1 MTIGE
6 RVKAIRT
13 SPQISLSLEKF
24 GARLGVQR
32 SAMSKIEN
40 GHVALTDQMVF
51 SICREFGVNE
61 EWLRTGEGPQF
72 IEITRAE
79 QIQQMVDD
87 IMRDHPE
94 AFRRRFVTALAGLDD
109 HGWIALEKFI
119 DSITDQEEEDTR
131 KKLHDDL
138 DRQLAEEEAQAD
150 ESAASQVG

>member
-1 MTIGE
+1 MNERIKEIRLYFGLTQVEFGRRIG
-6 RVKAIRT
+6 VK
-13 SPQISLSLEKF
+13 Q
-24 GARLGVQR
+24 
-32 SAMSKIEN
+32 SAVTGYEN
-40 GHVALTDQMVF
+40 GNRQPLDTVIT

-72 IEITRAE
+72 VEITRAE

-138 DRQLAEEEAQAD
+138 DRQLNEEEYPA
-150 ESAASQVG
+150 EGSEASQAM

>member
-1 MTIGE
+1 MNE
-6 RVKAIRT
+6 RIKELRLLLGLNQ
-13 SPQISLSLEKF
+13 SEF
-24 GARLGVQR
+24 GARIGLRQTSIANYEKGLRQPLDTV
-32 SAMSKIEN
+32 
-40 GHVALTDQMVF
+40 VT

-72 IEITRAE
+72 VEITRAE
-79 QIQQMVDD
+79 MIQQMVDD

-94 AFRRRFVTALAGLDD
+94 AFRRRFVTALAGLDEK
-109 HGWIALEKFI
+109 GWIALENFI

-150 ESAASQVG
+150 ESAASQAM

>member
-1 MTIGE
+1 MNE
-6 RVKAIRT
+6 RLKELRKKLGLTQQEFA
-13 SPQISLSLEKF
+13 E
-24 GARLGVQR
+24 RLGIKRNAVTNYEVGR
-32 SAMSKIEN
+32 NAP
-40 GHVALTDQMVF
+40 ADMVV
-51 SICREFGVNE
+51 SLICREFGVNE

-138 DRQLAEEEAQAD
+138 DRQLAEEEAHTD
-150 ESAASQVG
+150 ESGASQAM

>member
-1 MTIGE
+1 MNE
-6 RVKAIRT
+6 RIKELRLLLGLNQ
-13 SPQISLSLEKF
+13 SEF
-24 GARLGVQR
+24 GARIGLRQTSIANYEKGLRQPLDTV
-32 SAMSKIEN
+32 
-40 GHVALTDQMVF
+40 VA

-94 AFRRRFVTALAGLDD
+94 AFRRRFVTALAGLDEK
-109 HGWIALEKFI
+109 GWIALENFI
-119 DSITDQEEEDTR
+119 DSITDQEDTDTR

-138 DRQLAEEEAQAD
+138 DRQLSEEEAQAG

>member
-1 MTIGE
+1 MNE
-6 RVKAIRT
+6 RIRELRLALGLNQ
-13 SPQISLSLEKF
+13 SEF
-24 GARLGVQR
+24 GARIGLRQTSIANYEKGLRQPLGAV
-32 SAMSKIEN
+32 I
-40 GHVALTDQMVF
+40 T

-138 DRQLAEEEAQAD
+138 DRQLSEEEAHAD
-150 ESAASQVG
+150 ESGASQAM

>member
-1 MTIGE
+1 MNE
-6 RVKAIRT
+6 RIRELRLALGLNQ
-13 SPQISLSLEKF
+13 SEF
-24 GARLGVQR
+24 GARIGLRQTSIANYEKGLRQPLDAV
-32 SAMSKIEN
+32 I
-40 GHVALTDQMVF
+40 T

-72 IEITRAE
+72 VEITRAE

-109 HGWIALEKFI
+109 HGWIALENFI
-119 DSITDQEEEDTR
+119 DSITDQEDIDQR

-138 DRQLAEEEAQAD
+138 DRQLSEEEAHAD
-150 ESAASQVG
+150 ESGASQAM

>member
-51 SICREFGVNE
+51 SVNE

-94 AFRRRFVTALAGLDD
+94 AFRRRFVTALAGLDQK
-109 HGWIALEKFI
+109 GWIALENFI
-119 DSITDQEEEDTR
+119 DSIADQEDIDST
-131 KKLHDDL
+131 KKLHEDL
-138 DRQLAEEEAQAD
+138 DRQLAEEESLTD
-150 ESAASQVG
+150 GSGASQAM

>member
-6 RVKAIRT
+6 RVKIIRT

-40 GHVALTDQMVF
+40 GHVALTDQMVIA
-51 SICREFGVNE
+51 ICREFGVNE
-61 EWLRTGEGPQF
+61 TWLRTGEGPQF

-79 QIQQMVDD
+79 QIQKMVDD

-94 AFRRRFVTALAGLDD
+94 AFRRRFVTALAALDES
-109 HGWIALEKFI
+109 GWIALENFI
-119 DSITDQEEEDTR
+119 DSISDQKEIDTR
-131 KKLHDDL
+131 KRLHDDL
-138 DRQLAEEEAQAD
+138 DRQLNEEED
-150 ESAASQVG
+150 PTEGSEASPAM

>member
-1 MTIGE
+1 
-6 RVKAIRT
+6 
-13 SPQISLSLEKF
+13 
-24 GARLGVQR
+24 
-32 SAMSKIEN
+32 
-40 GHVALTDQMVF
+40 MVF
-51 SICREFGVNE
+51 SICREVGVNE

-94 AFRRRFVTALAGLDD
+94 AFRRRFVTALAGLDEK
-109 HGWIALEKFI
+109 GWIALENFI

>member
-1 MTIGE
+1 MNE
-6 RVKAIRT
+6 RIKELRLLLGLNQ
-13 SPQISLSLEKF
+13 SEF
-24 GARLGVQR
+24 GARIGLRQTSIANYEKGLRQPLDTV
-32 SAMSKIEN
+32 I
-40 GHVALTDQMVF
+40 T

-109 HGWIALEKFI
+109 KGWIALENFI
-119 DSITDQEEEDTR
+119 DSLTDQEEIDTT
-131 KKLHDDL
+131 KKLHEDL

-150 ESAASQVG
+150 GSGASQAM

>member
-40 GHVALTDQMVF
+40 GHVALTDQMVY

-119 DSITDQEEEDTR
+119 DSITDQEEEDTI

-138 DRQLAEEEAQAD
+138 DRQLNDEDGPTE

>member
-1 MTIGE
+1 MNE
-6 RVKAIRT
+6 RLKELRKKLGLTQQEFA
-13 SPQISLSLEKF
+13 E
-24 GARLGVQR
+24 RLGIKRNAVTNYEVGR
-32 SAMSKIEN
+32 NAP
-40 GHVALTDQMVF
+40 ADMVV
-51 SICREFGVNE
+51 SLICREFGVNE

-119 DSITDQEEEDTR
+119 DSIIDQEEEDTR

-138 DRQLAEEEAQAD
+138 DRQLSEEEAHAD
-150 ESAASQVG
+150 EFGASQAM

>member
-1 MTIGE
+1 MNE
-6 RVKAIRT
+6 RIKELRLLLGLNQ
-13 SPQISLSLEKF
+13 SEF
-24 GARLGVQR
+24 GARIGLRQTSIANYEKGLRQPLDTV
-32 SAMSKIEN
+32 
-40 GHVALTDQMVF
+40 VT

-72 IEITRAE
+72 VEITRAE
-79 QIQQMVDD
+79 MIQQMVDD

-150 ESAASQVG
+150 ESAASQAM

>member
-1 MTIGE
+1 M
-6 RVKAIRT
+6 VV
-13 SPQISLSLEKF
+13 SL
-24 GARLGVQR
+24 
-32 SAMSKIEN
+32 
-40 GHVALTDQMVF
+40 
-51 SICREFGVNE
+51 ICREFGVNE
-61 EWLRTGEGPQF
+61 EWLRTGEGNPF
-72 IEITRAE
+72 IEVTRAE

-94 AFRRRFVTALAGLDD
+94 AFRRRFVAALAGLDD

-138 DRQLAEEEAQAD
+138 DRQLNDEDGPAE

>member
-1 MTIGE
+1 MNE
-6 RVKAIRT
+6 RIKELRLLLGLNQ
-13 SPQISLSLEKF
+13 SEF
-24 GARLGVQR
+24 GARIGLRQTSIANYEKGLRQPLDTV
-32 SAMSKIEN
+32 
-40 GHVALTDQMVF
+40 VT

-94 AFRRRFVTALAGLDD
+94 AFRRRFVTALAGLDEK
-109 HGWIALEKFI
+109 GWIALENFI
-119 DSITDQEEEDTR
+119 DSITDQEDTDTR

-138 DRQLAEEEAQAD
+138 DRQLSEEEAQAG

>member
-1 MTIGE
+1 MNERIKEIRLYFGLTQVEFGRRIG
-6 RVKAIRT
+6 VK
-13 SPQISLSLEKF
+13 Q
-24 GARLGVQR
+24 
-32 SAMSKIEN
+32 SAVTGYEN
-40 GHVALTDQMVF
+40 GNRQPLDTVIT

-109 HGWIALEKFI
+109 HGWIALENFI
-119 DSITDQEEEDTR
+119 DSITDQEEIDQR

-138 DRQLAEEEAQAD
+138 DRQLSEEEAHAD
-150 ESAASQVG
+150 ESGASQAM